1 MLPRRLLPQ
10 VGATEHGGIE
20 HRRLLPMIGAADLL
34 NRIEDPVLPLP
45 LPLPVPVQPAP
56 LSPTTSCVCVCIYA
70 GLAGVEPAARRHV

>member
-34 NRIEDPVLPLP
+34 KRVEDPVLPLP

-56 LSPTTSCVCVCIYA
+56 VANYFLCVCSFA